1 VLGLA
6 IAQELYERFPENPE
20 GQLAKVRAHVVSRQ
34 SCAIVGR
41 ELRLGERL
49 AEVAG
54 EHDSAEIASLTQN
67 PRVIAALVE
76 ACLGALYLE
85 FGFERIQPAVVEA
98 FAERI
103 EYAVEGHVDFKTELQ
118 EELARRGLAVSYAVV
133 EVEGP
138 PHDRRFTCSA
148 NIDGEEYG
156 IGAGASK
163 KAAEQQAA
171 RKALDKIQGR

>member
-1 VLGLA
+1 MGLA
-6 IAQELYERFPENPE
+6 GGYDA
-20 GQLAKVRAHVVSRQ
+20 
-34 SCAIVGR
+34 
-41 ELRLGERL
+41 
-49 AEVAG
+49 AEVEAL
-54 EHDSAEIASLTQN
+54 SQN
-67 PRVIAALVE
+67 PNVIAALVE
-76 ACLGALYLE
+76 ACLGSLYLE
-85 FGFERIQPAVVEA
+85 FGFERIQPAIVQA

-138 PHDRRFTCSA
+138 PHERRFTCSA

-156 IGAGASK
+156 VGTGNSK

-171 RKALDKIQGR
+171 HKALAKIQGD